1 MPPGRR
7 LQLPEPDRVPAVGQL
22 VGFAR
27 RRVQPEQLAVNPHV
41 HDREDGIPVGRPG
54 RIAELVGQVGSQ
66 DSGRT
71 PAGRGQEDVAVVV
84 LLEPLVGARQ
94 KQHPGAVRG
103 HLGPRL
109 RHVVGGQPAGVASVG
124 SHHPDLA
131 GVAILEHRIRSA
143 MQGDPLAV
151 AREVIVDDGIVA
163 FGHPRRCAGRHCHRP
178 EVAVLEVLFEGV
190 DVVLLGLTGLLLERL
205 LVGSEKE
212 DGAAVGRPRDA
223 GNRRRMVGELTPLAP
238 LVAQQVDLGG
248 VRRAARSQE
257 CHPVAIRRPAGT
269 RLTLLTPCQLDDVAA
284 IRVRPPD
291 VADGPVRLPVG
302 LGEHVQ
308 HLPAIG

>member
-1 MPPGRR
+1 M
-7 LQLPEPDRVPAVGQL
+7 PAVGQPFGL
-22 VGFAR
+22 AR

-41 HDREDGIPVGRPG
+41 HDREDRIPVDRPG
-54 RIAELVGQVGSQ
+54 RVAELVGQVGGQ
-66 DSGRT
+66 HPGRT
-71 PAGRGQEDVAVVV
+71 PAGREQEDVAVVV
-84 LLEPLVGARQ
+84 LLEPLVRARQ

-103 HLGPRL
+103 QLRSRL
-109 RHVVGGQPAGVASVG
+109 RHVVGGQPLRVAPVG

-131 GVAILEHRIRSA
+131 RVAILEHGVRSA

-163 FGHPRRCAGRHCHRP
+163 FGHPRGCARGRRHRP
-178 EVAVLEVLFEGV
+178 EMTVLEVLFEGV
-190 DVVLLGLTGLLLERL
+190 DVVLLCLAGPLLRRL
-205 LVGSEKE
+205 LVGGEKI
-212 DGAAVGRPRDA
+212 DGAAVGRPRD
-223 GNRRRMVGELTPLAP
+223 GGDRRRVVGELTSLAP

-257 CHPVAIRRPAGT
+257 CHHVAVRRPAGT
-269 RLTLLTPCQLDDVAA
+269 RLTLVAPGQLHDVAA

-291 VADGPVRLPVG
+291 MTHGTVRVPVG

-308 HLPAIG
+308 HLTAIG